1 MVDKT
6 LIDRL
11 KSSLVSSRNTAVSA
25 PRASPSLDRVAS
37 TAPVIAS
44 SVTLPAAGALS
55 KLSASAVV
63 VSGVSS
69 MLPSFPSVSAK
80 APGPQALS
88 SSSSKRLTVQPS
100 GPIPA
105 RIMIVGEAP
114 GEEEERYG
122 KPFIG
127 YSGKLLDEM
136 LASVGIARGEAFVT
150 NVCRVR
156 PPGNDITLYLWDGI
170 YKPPRGGKPTKA
182 EENLR
187 KHGFNP
193 STYTILRDRSVHP
206 FILEGFQALQKEIE
220 SVQPKIILALGNT
233 ALWALTGIWGISKWR
248 GSMLVSDLPGAPRVI
263 PSIHPAAVL
272 RDWRLKYIATH
283 DLRRV
288 AGLLD
293 GSAYP
298 KPLWRFQ
305 VRPTYAQVCDV
316 LWNLFCRLNFHERLR
331 ISVDLETKAGHI
343 ACLGLSWT
351 LLDAL
356 CIPFQCV
363 SRRSGYWTEDQEAFI
378 CLLLHRVLTHKN
390 VEVVGQNI
398 IYDCQYFFRWL
409 HFLPRVAQD
418 TMIGQHS
425 LFSDSP
431 KNLGF
436 LGSMYC
442 RYYVYWKDEG
452 KGIDP
457 SSLSD
462 EDIWWRYN
470 CQDLVYTDEVGR
482 ALVLLARQMGLE
494 HVYNAQQDM
503 LWPVLQAM
511 CRGVLV
517 DTEQRSRLTHEVQ
530 EELAKRE
537 QLLIDILG
545 HPINPRSPQQLQ
557 KLFYED
563 LRLPVQMTRA
573 KKGVPGHITTD
584 DDALQK
590 LGAIE
595 PLIRPILNI
604 ISDIR
609 TLGIFHGT
617 FLTMPLDRDGRMR
630 CAYNI
635 GGSESGKSA
644 PKTFRLSSSENAFG
658 SGGNLQ
664 NIPSEKSKSLGKA
677 RARGSTPSLAEAYQ
691 LPNIRSMLI
700 PDPGYTWFDADL
712 DRADLQVVCWE
723 SNDELL
729 KTVLRLGADVH
740 LANAF
745 ILNGK
750 EPPPLDELVE
760 THSKY
765 LDHRGP
771 LKHTREFAKV
781 FCHGTN
787 YGGKAQTMAAHTG
800 RLVREI
806 ERAQSIW
813 FGAHPGI
820 LIWHQRVAAQ
830 IKKFRFIENR
840 FGYRW
845 YIFDRLDSVL
855 PEAIAWV
862 PQSTVSLVIN
872 KIWNRIYKELPEVQV
887 LLQVHDSLCGQF
899 RSDLHA
905 SIVPRL
911 QECGRITIPYEDP
924 LIIPFSVKTSTTS
937 WGDC

>member
-11 KSSLVSSRNTAVSA
+11 KASIVSSRNTGRIVPSVSVPA
-25 PRASPSLDRVAS
+25 
-37 TAPVIAS
+37 TPVI
-44 SVTLPAAGALS
+44 
-55 KLSASAVV
+55 KKVV
-63 VSGVSS
+63 VSSAPVVVASGPSS
-69 MLPSFPSVSAK
+69 ILKFSSG
-80 APGPQALS
+80 APLAQAIS
-88 SSSSKRLTVQPS
+88 KTSKRPTVQPS

-150 NVCRVR
+150 NVCRSR
-156 PPGNDITLYLWDGI
+156 PPGNDISLFLWDGI

-182 EENLR
+182 EEHLR
-187 KHGFNP
+187 KFGFDP
-193 STYTILRDRSVHP
+193 TTYSVLRDRSVHP
-206 FILEGFQALQKEIE
+206 LVFEGFQTLVKEIS
-220 SVQPKIILALGNT
+220 SVKPNIILALGNT

-248 GSMLVSDLPGAPRVI
+248 GSMLTSDLPGSPRVI
-263 PSIHPAAVL
+263 PSIHPAAIL

-288 AGLLD
+288 ASLRD
-293 GSAYP
+293 GSPYP
-298 KPLWRFQ
+298 RPAWRFK
-305 VRPTYAQVCDV
+305 VRPSFAEVCDV
-316 LWNLFCRLNFHERLR
+316 LWNLLCRANFSESGRLR

-363 SRRSGYWTEDQEAFI
+363 ERRSGYWTEDQEAFI
-378 CLLLHRVLTHKN
+378 CLLLHRLLTHKRAD
-390 VEVVGQNI
+390 VVGQNI

-409 HFLPRVAQD
+409 HFLPNVSQD

-457 SSLSD
+457 KSLSD
-462 EDIWWRYN
+462 EDRWWHYN
-470 CQDLVYTDEVGR
+470 CQDLVYTDEVGL
-482 ALVLLARQMGLE
+482 ALVQLARQMGLE
-494 HVYNAQQDM
+494 HVYQAQQDM

-517 DTEQRSRLTHEVQ
+517 DLAQRSRLTHEVQ

-537 QLLIDILG
+537 QLLIDLLG

-584 DDALQK
+584 DDALTK
-590 LGAIE
+590 LGIIE
-595 PLIRPILNI
+595 PLVKPILNI

-609 TLGIFHGT
+609 TLGIFYST

-658 SGGNLQ
+658 NGGNLQ

-677 RARGSTPSLAEAYQ
+677 RARVGAVSLVDSFQ
-691 LPNIRSMLI
+691 LPNIRSMFI
-700 PDPGYTWFDADL
+700 PDPGHTWFDADL

-729 KTVLRLGADVH
+729 KAVLRLGADIH

-750 EPPPLDELVE
+750 EPPPIEELVE
-760 THSKY
+760 SHPKY

-787 YGGKAQTMAAHTG
+787 YGGKAQTMAANTG

-806 ERAQSIW
+806 ERAQSLW

-820 LIWHQRVAAQ
+820 LTWHQRVAAQ

-862 PQSTVSLVIN
+862 PQSTVSIVIN
-872 KIWNRIYKELPEVQV
+872 RIWNRIYKELPEVQV

-905 SIVPRL
+905 AIMPKL
-911 QECGRITIPYEDP
+911 QECGRIIIPYPDP
-924 LIIPFSVKTSTTS
+924 LVIPFSVKTSTTS

>member
-1 MVDKT
+1 
-6 LIDRL
+6 
-11 KSSLVSSRNTAVSA
+11 
-25 PRASPSLDRVAS
+25 
-37 TAPVIAS
+37 
-44 SVTLPAAGALS
+44 
-55 KLSASAVV
+55 
-63 VSGVSS
+63 
-69 MLPSFPSVSAK
+69 
-80 APGPQALS
+80 
-88 SSSSKRLTVQPS
+88 
-100 GPIPA
+100 
-105 RIMIVGEAP
+105 MIVGEAP

-136 LASVGIARGEAFVT
+136 LGSVGIARGECFVT

-156 PPGNDITLYLWDGI
+156 PPGNEIGLYLWDGI
-170 YKPPRGGKPTKA
+170 YRSPRGGKPTKA

-187 KHGFNP
+187 KHGLDP
-193 STYTILRDRSVHP
+193 SLYPILRDRSVHP
-206 FILEGFQALQKEIE
+206 YLAEGFKELCEEIKN
-220 SVQPKIILALGNT
+220 VKPNIILALGNVS
-233 ALWALTGIWGISKWR
+233 LWALTGNWGILKWR
-248 GSMLVSDLPGAPRVI
+248 GSMLVSDLPGSPRVV
-263 PSIHPAAVL
+263 PSIHPAAIL
-272 RDWRLKYIATH
+272 RDWRLKYIGTH

-288 AGLLD
+288 ASLRD
-293 GSAYP
+293 GAAYP
-298 KPLWRFQ
+298 RPAWRFQ
-305 VRPTYAQVCDV
+305 VRPTYPQVCDV
-316 LWNLFCRLNFHERLR
+316 LWNLFCRLCFHERLR

-351 LLDAL
+351 LLDGI

-363 SRRSGYWTEDQEAFI
+363 SRRSGYWTEDEEAWI
-378 CLLLHRVLTHKN
+378 CFLLYRILTHKN

-409 HFLPRVAQD
+409 HFIPCVAQD
-418 TMIGQHS
+418 TMIAQHS

-436 LGSMYC
+436 LASMYC
-442 RYYVYWKDEG
+442 KYYVYWKDEG

-457 SSLSD
+457 SSIED
-462 EDIWWRYN
+462 ENRWWTYN

-482 ALVLLARQMGLE
+482 SLLALVDKLHASGWE
-494 HVYNAQQDM
+494 KVKEVYHAQQEM

-517 DTEQRSRLTHEVQ
+517 DQGMRSRLTHEVQ

-563 LRLPVQMTRA
+563 LKLPVQMTRA
-573 KKGVPGHITTD
+573 KKGVPGHVTTD
-584 DDALQK
+584 DDALAK
-590 LGAIE
+590 LGIIE

-609 TLGIFHGT
+609 TLGIFHST

-658 SGGNLQ
+658 NGGNLQ

-677 RARGSTPSLAEAYQ
+677 RARVGAASLVDAFQ
-691 LPNIRSMLI
+691 LPNIRSMFI
-700 PDPGYTWFDADL
+700 PDPGHTWFDGDL

-723 SNDELL
+723 SDDQLL
-729 KTVLRLGADVH
+729 KEVLRLGADIH

-745 ILNGK
+745 VLNGK
-750 EPPPLDELVE
+750 DPPPLEELVE
-760 THSKY
+760 THPKY
-765 LDHRGP
+765 PDHRGP

-820 LIWHQRVAAQ
+820 LTWHQRVATQ
-830 IKKFRFIENR
+830 IKKYRFVENR

-845 YIFDRLDSVL
+845 YIFDRLDSIL
-855 PEAIAWV
+855 PEAIAWI
-862 PQSTVSLVIN
+862 PQSTVSIVIN
-872 KIWNRIYKELPEVQV
+872 RIWNRIFRELPEVQV

-899 RSDLHA
+899 RTNLHA
-905 SIVPRL
+905 TIMPKL

-924 LIIPFSVKTSTTS
+924 LVIPFSVKTSTTS